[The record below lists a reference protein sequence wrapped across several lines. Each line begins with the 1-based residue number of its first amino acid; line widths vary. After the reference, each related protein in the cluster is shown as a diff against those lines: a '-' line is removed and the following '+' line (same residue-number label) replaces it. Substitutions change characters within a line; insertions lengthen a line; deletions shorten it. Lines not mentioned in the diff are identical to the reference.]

1 MVSLDDHTHTT
12 RLQHL
17 HQGIGHLVGEA
28 LLHLQPAGKHLDHA
42 GNLRQA
48 HEPAVRQVRHVRLAE
63 ERQQVMLAQRV
74 DLDVAHADEIL
85 VPLPIQRVTDDV
97 GDGHVVATRE
107 PLERRL
113 HPGRSLAQALADGI
127 FTELHEHL
135 AHQRLECQAPFPGG
149 HRGERRGVLR
159 VEAVQAGGL
168 HFVASHA
175 CWASGAGLSSAHVK
189 LKLLAFLS
197 TAGGSALS
205 ALWTFPSILASAFL
219 VAWGAEAAQ
228 FLISQGLALAILAW
242 LQTLPEFA
250 VEAVIAWDAGREPE
264 RAHLAIANLTGAIR
278 LLLGL
283 GWPMIYFVFAISG
296 RKSASERLPA
306 IRLERE
312 HAVEIVGLVP
322 PLVYFCVILFKWSLS
337 WVDAVVLL
345 TLYVVYLAVLF
356 RNAPHGAD
364 HVADAPAVSRW
375 AYRQPGW
382 RRPLA
387 IAALFGGGGALLYLT
402 AHPFLESMLAVAGLL
417 GVSQFVLVQWV
428 APFLSEFPE
437 KVSAFYWARRVT
449 HAPMALMNMVSSN
462 INQWTVLAAMI
473 PIVYGYSSL
482 RHHGV
487 WLDFHFDGSQ
497 RLEILLTLLQSGLA
511 MMVLANMEFDWR
523 DATVLFVLW
532 LVQFLQ
538 PSLREVVA
546 IAYSV
551 WMVILAIEFAV
562 GRKALLAPKY
572 FWEIIRRKRD
582 RPEPL

>member
-1 MVSLDDHTHTT
+1 M
-12 RLQHL
+12 
-17 HQGIGHLVGEA
+17 
-28 LLHLQPAGKHLDHA
+28 
-42 GNLRQA
+42 
-48 HEPAVRQVRHVRLAE
+48 
-63 ERQQVMLAQRV
+63 
-74 DLDVAHADEIL
+74 
-85 VPLPIQRVTDDV
+85 
-97 GDGHVVATRE
+97 
-107 PLERRL
+107 
-113 HPGRSLAQALADGI
+113 
-127 FTELHEHL
+127 
-135 AHQRLECQAPFPGG
+135 
-149 HRGERRGVLR
+149 
-159 VEAVQAGGL
+159 
-168 HFVASHA
+168 
-175 CWASGAGLSSAHVK
+175 K
-189 LKLLAFLS
+189 LKVLAFLS

-205 ALWTFPSILASAFL
+205 ALWTFPSILMSAFL

-283 GWPMIYFVFAISG
+283 GWPMIYFVFAVSG
-296 RKSASERLPA
+296 RRRATGGAPQAASRLPA

-322 PLVYFCVILFKWSLS
+322 PLLYFVVILFNGSFS

-345 TLYVVYLAVLF
+345 GLYLVYLVVLF
-356 RNAPHGAD
+356 RNAPHGVD
-364 HVADAPAVSRW
+364 HIADAPAVSRW
-375 AYRQPGW
+375 AYRQSGW
-382 RRPLA
+382 RRPFA
-387 IAALFGGGGALLYLT
+387 IAALFGGGGLLLFVT
-402 AHPFLESMLAVAGLL
+402 AHPFLESMLAVAGLF

-449 HAPMALMNMVSSN
+449 RAPMALMNMVSSN

-473 PIVYGYSSL
+473 PLVYGYSSL

-487 WLDFHFDGSQ
+487 WLDFQFDGAQ

-532 LVQFLQ
+532 LAQFLQ
-538 PSLREVVA
+538 PSLREAVA
-546 IAYSV
+546 VAYAV
-551 WMVILAIEFAV
+551 WMVILAVEFAV
-562 GRKALLAPKY
+562 GRKALLAPRY
-572 FWEIIRRKRD
+572 FWEIIRRKNG
-582 RPEPL
+582 RPAPQ

>member
-1 MVSLDDHTHTT
+1 M
-12 RLQHL
+12 
-17 HQGIGHLVGEA
+17 
-28 LLHLQPAGKHLDHA
+28 
-42 GNLRQA
+42 
-48 HEPAVRQVRHVRLAE
+48 
-63 ERQQVMLAQRV
+63 
-74 DLDVAHADEIL
+74 
-85 VPLPIQRVTDDV
+85 
-97 GDGHVVATRE
+97 
-107 PLERRL
+107 
-113 HPGRSLAQALADGI
+113 
-127 FTELHEHL
+127 
-135 AHQRLECQAPFPGG
+135 
-149 HRGERRGVLR
+149 
-159 VEAVQAGGL
+159 
-168 HFVASHA
+168 
-175 CWASGAGLSSAHVK
+175 K
-189 LKLLAFLS
+189 LKVLAFLS

-283 GWPMIYFVFAISG
+283 GWPMIYFVFAVSSRNRAAVG
-296 RKSASERLPA
+296 AQQAAPPLPV

-312 HAVEIVGLVP
+312 HAVEIIGLVP
-322 PLVYFCVILFKWSLS
+322 PLLYFGVILVKQKLS

-345 TLYVVYLAVLF
+345 ALYLAYLAVLF
-356 RNAPHGAD
+356 RNAHGAD

-387 IAALFGGGGALLYLT
+387 IAALFGGGGALLYFT
-402 AHPFLESMLAVAGLL
+402 AHPFLESMLALAGLV

-437 KVSAFYWARRVT
+437 KVSAFYWARRVSR
-449 HAPMALMNMVSSN
+449 APMALMNMVSSN

-473 PIVYGYSSL
+473 PLVYGYSSL

-487 WLDFHFDGSQ
+487 WLDFHFDGPQ
-497 RLEILLTLLQSGLA
+497 RLEILLTLLQSALA

-523 DATVLFVLW
+523 DASVLFVLW

-538 PSLREVVA
+538 PNLREAVA
-546 IAYSV
+546 VAYGV
-551 WMVILAIEFAV
+551 WMVILAIEFGV
-562 GRKALLAPKY
+562 GRKTLLAPRY

-582 RPEPL
+582 RPAPL

>member
-1 MVSLDDHTHTT
+1 
-12 RLQHL
+12 
-17 HQGIGHLVGEA
+17 
-28 LLHLQPAGKHLDHA
+28 
-42 GNLRQA
+42 
-48 HEPAVRQVRHVRLAE
+48 
-63 ERQQVMLAQRV
+63 
-74 DLDVAHADEIL
+74 
-85 VPLPIQRVTDDV
+85 
-97 GDGHVVATRE
+97 
-107 PLERRL
+107 
-113 HPGRSLAQALADGI
+113 
-127 FTELHEHL
+127 
-135 AHQRLECQAPFPGG
+135 
-149 HRGERRGVLR
+149 
-159 VEAVQAGGL
+159 
-168 HFVASHA
+168 
-175 CWASGAGLSSAHVK
+175 VK
-189 LKLLAFLS
+189 LKLLALLS

-205 ALWTFPSILASAFL
+205 ALWTFPAILTSAFL
-219 VAWGAEAAQ
+219 IAWGAEAAQ
-228 FLISQGLALAILAW
+228 FLISQALALAILAW

-283 GWPMIYFVFAISG
+283 GWPMIYFVFAVAG
-296 RKSASERLPA
+296 RKSASARLPA
-306 IRLERE
+306 IQLERE
-312 HAVEIVGLVP
+312 HALEIVGLVP
-322 PLVYFCVILFKWSLS
+322 PLLYFGVILLKQSFS

-345 TLYVVYLAVLF
+345 ALYVSYLWLLF
-356 RNAPHGAD
+356 RNAPRGAE

-387 IAALFGGGGALLYLT
+387 ITALLGGGGALLYVT
-402 AHPFLESMLAVAGLL
+402 AHPFLESMLAVAGLV

-449 HAPMALMNMVSSN
+449 HAPMALMNLVSSN

-473 PIVYGYSSL
+473 PLVYGYSSL

-487 WLDFHFDGSQ
+487 WLDFRFDGPQ

-538 PSLREVVA
+538 PGLREVVA
-546 IAYSV
+546 IAYGV
-551 WMVILAIEFAV
+551 WMVILATEFVV
-562 GRKALLAPKY
+562 GRKALLAPRY
-572 FWEIIRRKRD
+572 FWEIIRQKRD